1 MANYTVNAYN
11 NGGTGSSVN
20 MRSGPSTNDGIIVRV
35 PHGATVTGT
44 KSGTWSYMTYN
55 TYAGYMMSVYLDEQG
70 GGSTGG
76 GTYLGTG
83 TVIGGGP
90 LYCRK
95 QPIAGYEA
103 WGQFQEGATI
113 QIYTCSTS
121 GWYETRWNGSNVGYV
136 MSAYV
141 DMNSGGGSTG
151 GGTYIG
157 TGTVIGGVPLFCRK
171 QPIAGYEPWGQF
183 QEGATIQIYTCSTSG
198 WYETRWNGANIG
210 YVMSNYIQVD
220 GSGTSGGAYLGTG
233 TVIGGGPLYCRK
245 QPIAGYEPWGQFQ
258 EGATIQIYTCSTSGW
273 YETRWNGTNIG
284 YVMTAY
290 VDMSGSGG
298 STDEGTYIG
307 TGTVIG
313 GGPLYCRKQ
322 PIAGYE
328 SWGQFQEGATI
339 QIYTCSTSGWY
350 ETRWP
355 VGGSNVGYVMSNY
368 VSTSGGGSSGGTTV
382 SFDADAAVAYAKG
395 HSETT
400 DNALCS
406 NRNTSFGSSTN
417 NDCAN
422 FVSQCLVA
430 GGLPMFDGWC
440 YKVSGIPSSWSTG
453 GWTWTYSGYQAL
465 NRKGRV
471 SAIALS
477 NVKPGDFIYNYD
489 SSKPAGKQYTH
500 VTLAVSTYQNGG
512 VYVCG
517 HTKNQNTVFRS
528 LNSSNCRCYRVNP
541 TITIGS
547 DEKRV
552 TLLATGSGATVH

>member
-90 LYCRK
+90 L
-95 QPIAGYEA
+95 
-103 WGQFQEGATI
+103 
-113 QIYTCSTS
+113 
-121 GWYETRWNGSNVGYV
+121 
-136 MSAYV
+136 
-141 DMNSGGGSTG
+141 
-151 GGTYIG
+151 
-157 TGTVIGGVPLFCRK
+157 FCRK

-220 GSGTSGGAYLGTG
+220 GSGTSGGAYL
-233 TVIGGGPLYCRK
+233 
-245 QPIAGYEPWGQFQ
+245 
-258 EGATIQIYTCSTSGW
+258 
-273 YETRWNGTNIG
+273 
-284 YVMTAY
+284 
-290 VDMSGSGG
+290 
-298 STDEGTYIG
+298 G

>member
-11 NGGTGSSVN
+11 NGGTGGSVN
-20 MRSGPSTNDGIIVRV
+20 MRSGPSTNDGIVVRV

-55 TYAGYMMSVYLDEQG
+55 TYTGYMMSVYLDEQS

-113 QIYTCSTS
+113 QIYSCSTS

-141 DMNSGGGSTG
+141 DMNSGGTG

-157 TGTVIGGVPLFCRK
+157 TGTVIGGGPLFCRK
-171 QPIAGYEPWGQF
+171 QPIAGYEAWGQF
-183 QEGATIQIYTCSTSG
+183 QENATIQIYSCSTPG
-198 WYETRWNGANIG
+198 WYETRWNGNNIG

-220 GSGTSGGAYLGTG
+220 GSGTIGGAYLG
-233 TVIGGGPLYCRK
+233 
-245 QPIAGYEPWGQFQ
+245 
-258 EGATIQIYTCSTSGW
+258 
-273 YETRWNGTNIG
+273 N
-284 YVMTAY
+284 
-290 VDMSGSGG
+290 
-298 STDEGTYIG
+298 
-307 TGTVIG
+307 GTVIG

-355 VGGSNVGYVMSNY
+355 VGGSNVGYVMANY
-368 VSTSGGGSSGGTTV
+368 VSTSGGGSSGGSTV
-382 SFDADAAVAYAKG
+382 TFNPSAAVAYAKG

-400 DNALCS
+400 ENALCS

-440 YKVSGIPSSWSTG
+440 YKVSGIPSSWNTG

-471 SAIALS
+471 SAVALS
-477 NVKPGDFIYNYD
+477 NVKPGDIIYNYD
-489 SSKPAGKQYTH
+489 PSQPAGKQYTH
-500 VTLAVSTYQNGG
+500 AMLAVSTYKNGG
-512 VYVCG
+512 VDICA
-517 HTKNQNTVFRS
+517 HTRNQNTVFKS
-528 LNSSNCRCYRVNP
+528 FNSSNCKCYRVNP
-541 TITIGS
+541 TITIGP

-552 TLLATGSGATVH
+552 TLPATGSGATVH